1 MLAGSE
7 KHVVL
12 CATTLR
18 ATMLIDFL
26 NEFYADVR
34 LQVCMIVYFLPFIC
48 LISFRTYR
56 VEPGQNLSGTADA
69 LHVAAI
75 DV

>member
-18 ATMLIDFL
+18 PTMLIDFL
-26 NEFYADVR
+26 NEFYADGK
-34 LQVCMIVYFLPFIC
+34 LQVCFFFC
-48 LISFRTYR
+48 LSAS
-56 VEPGQNLSGTADA
+56 VHLSGAKEIIR
-69 LHVAAI
+69 L
-75 DV
+75 